1 MFTLMREGFLP
12 IKSEHLF
19 ILPKFRLLY
28 RLYRARLEL
37 SGKGEFIKVDN
48 PHAAVAMPVERG
60 AVYAL
65 PSSLEISRWP
75 SVRVGRHSGHL
86 SDPPCH
92 YLPRLRFRSYL
103 EVVFKG
109 KARGG
114 WVSTGGSDFSD
125 HLRLSKSARLSG
137 SPRNTGK

>member
-65 PSSLEISRWP
+65 PAGWI
-75 SVRVGRHSGHL
+75 
-86 SDPPCH
+86 D
-92 YLPRLRFRSYL
+92 LP
-103 EVVFKG
+103 VFLFGNLALAIRASWK
-109 KARGG
+109 
-114 WVSTGGSDFSD
+114 T
-125 HLRLSKSARLSG
+125 
-137 SPRNTGK
+137 